1 MDNQLTT
8 SKRLHELI
16 EEKHITYTEMERLT
30 GVPKSAIQR
39 YASGETKKIPLDRIF
54 RIAQALGVS
63 PYDIVRMDR
72 PWGEDQHLTPEWE
85 KWQAMQSYN
94 QETPSLVQDEIELV
108 MIYRDLNDI
117 GQSALIGTAR
127 GLAANPEMNRHTT

>member
-16 EEKHITYTEMERLT
+16 EEKHITYTEMERLS

-63 PYDIVRMDR
+63 LYDIVGMV
-72 PWGEDQHLTPEWE
+72 P
-85 KWQAMQSYN
+85 
-94 QETPSLVQDEIELV
+94 
-108 MIYRDLNDI
+108 
-117 GQSALIGTAR
+117 
-127 GLAANPEMNRHTT
+127 